1 MDRCNL
7 WPWHAVI
14 KILIRS
20 IWLLLFHLAIFL
32 GIVSRKNSY
41 SQFCWNIRVLCVYIS
56 LLLWPTL
63 KENFAFQEVPD
74 DPQRTLVLFD
84 ILTRHIFAY
93 PYDGKVSIMALC
105 KKHLWLWNDRYVCQG
120 GNLQEFKNSFLSFH
134 ASQFTSVCSAWVFLA
149 Q

>member
-1 MDRCNL
+1 M
-7 WPWHAVI
+7 I

-32 GIVSRKNSY
+32 GIVSRKIPTLNSAET
-41 SQFCWNIRVLCVYIS
+41 FVCCVYIS

-105 KKHLWLWNDRYVCQG
+105 KKHLWYVCQG
-120 GNLQEFKNSFLSFH
+120 GNLQEFKNLRIHFSH
-134 ASQFTSVCSAWVFLA
+134 FTRANLRVFVLRGVFLA

>member
-20 IWLLLFHLAIFL
+20 IWLLLFQLAIFL
-32 GIVSRKNSY
+32 GIVSRKIPTLNSAET
-41 SQFCWNIRVLCVYIS
+41 FVCCVFTYHYYYGPHWKRIS
-56 LLLWPTL
+56 LSRKYPTILSVHSFCLIYLPDIYLLTHMMEKFRLWPCV
-63 KENFAFQEVPD
+63 KNICGYEMISMSAK
-74 DPQRTLVLFD
+74 
-84 ILTRHIFAY
+84 
-93 PYDGKVSIMALC
+93 GK
-105 KKHLWLWNDRYVCQG
+105 
-120 GNLQEFKNSFLSFH
+120 LQEFKNSFH